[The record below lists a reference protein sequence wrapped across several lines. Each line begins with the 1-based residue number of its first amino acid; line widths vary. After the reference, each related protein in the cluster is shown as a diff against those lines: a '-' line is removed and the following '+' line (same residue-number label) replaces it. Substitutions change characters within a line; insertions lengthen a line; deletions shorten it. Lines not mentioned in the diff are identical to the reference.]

1 MGNINPEQMQQ
12 AMSQMM
18 NNPMMQNVMNDPEML
33 RNMFSSNPA
42 IQQVNKCFWG
52 GPDSALHVPARQV
65 YQQLCAL
72 SCLQLMDRNP
82 EFAQVLNNPQQL
94 QEAMQAATNPVSY
107 TVTVYWCI
115 WPCIQA
121 AVHHSL
127 VLPGMFMV

>member
-1 MGNINPEQMQQ
+1 MGNVNPEQMQQ

-42 IQQVNKCFWG
+42 IQQVNTCLCAWLRQCIAHLLF
-52 GPDSALHVPARQV
+52 SQQV
-65 YQQLCAL
+65 YKRSCAL

-94 QEAMQAATNPVSY
+94 QEAMQAATNPVSCQH
-107 TVTVYWCI
+107 TD
-115 WPCIQA
+115 
-121 AVHHSL
+121 
-127 VLPGMFMV
+127 